1 MSDRKKKERLVFR
14 NTILLFMT
22 AIIWGTSFVAQSAGM
37 EYIGPFTFSV
47 IRYVLGGTVLIPVI
61 IFLRRKQEKPADI
74 MLSIKYGIGCGII
87 LCSASNFQQMAMLK
101 ASAGKA
107 GFITALYI
115 IIVPILGIFMRK
127 RTSPVIWLS
136 VILAVIGLYF
146 LCIGRSGNYSFEMS
160 DLQLLICSLL
170 FSFHIVYVDNANSK
184 GVDGVVMSSAQFFTA
199 AVISAFFVVPVDV
212 CVYDMIPRVALVKA
226 ALPALCYS
234 GFMACGVAYT
244 LQIVGQNE
252 VNPTVA
258 SLIMSLESVVSAISG
273 FLILHQK
280 LTVDELV
287 GCFVMFAAIMLAEM
301 PAGAKASRRRKRRIA
316 EKELKER
323 LE

>member
-1 MSDRKKKERLVFR
+1 MSDRKKREKLVFR
-14 NTILLFMT
+14 NTILLFLT

-61 IFLRRKQEKPADI
+61 IFLRKKQEKPADL
-74 MLSIKYGIGCGII
+74 MLSIKYGLGCGII
-87 LCSASNFQQMAMLK
+87 LCAASNFQQMAMLK

-115 IIVPILGIFMRK
+115 ILVPILGIFMRK
-127 RTSPVIWLS
+127 KTSPVIWLS
-136 VILAVIGLYF
+136 VLLAVIGLYF
-146 LCIGRSGNYSFEMS
+146 LCIGRSGNYRFEMS
-160 DLQLLICSLL
+160 DLELLICSLL
-170 FSFHIVYVDNANSK
+170 FSFHIVYVDYANSK
-184 GVDGVVMSSAQFFTA
+184 GVDGVVMSSTQFFTA
-199 AVISAFFVVPVDV
+199 AVVSAFFVVPVDV
-212 CVYDMIPRVALVKA
+212 CIYDMIPRVELIKA

-273 FLILHQK
+273 FVILHQE
-280 LTVDELV
+280 LTVDETM
-287 GCFVMFAAIMLAEM
+287 GCLIMFAAIILAEM
-301 PAGAKASRRRKRRIA
+301 PSSAKYTRRKRTA
-316 EKELKER
+316 HKKELKER